1 MKTIFK
7 AFAKK
12 LFGAE
17 YGRLKSTLFVCIAVF
32 WGLYITDF
40 KVEIAPFILYL
51 MVSTLTSGIIWQMLS
66 AEGASG
72 DMQNMLM
79 LPFENRSFV
88 PAYVAALGIHTFLTK
103 TAVLLSVVFAL
114 SPWRPLEI
122 AGSVLCIVNAV
133 LATAAVFSL
142 RKCRY
147 TGWLWAAA
155 LIASIFLLW
164 DTPYFL
170 PLVIGSCVLALLIL
184 RNADGY
190 SFYSCGAIDSCGQKS
205 KQTSPGFI
213 RHSKDSRTFL
223 TRDFCRI
230 GRARGSASLVWRYL
244 LRYLLARK
252 NYLANTA
259 IMWAVACALPLFLRN
274 AGSLFVLPVGFA
286 ILSLNTPICILLSA
300 DPDFEQAVRALPG
313 QKKGFCLPY
322 CLFIFMCNL
331 IADALFLLSWQ
342 TQLGGIAAPAAA
354 LAPVFAFLSAVLS
367 VLLEWFYPLR
377 NWKTESDLWHH
388 PRKYAVPLVMLL
400 LAGIAGTLSL

>member
-12 LFGAE
+12 LFGTE
-17 YGRLKSTLFVCIAVF
+17 YERLKSMLFVCITVF
-32 WGLYITDF
+32 FGLYITDF

-51 MVSTLTSGIIWQMLS
+51 MVTALTSGIMWQLLS
-66 AEGASG
+66 AEGASE

-88 PAYVAALGIHTFLTK
+88 LAYVAVLGIHTFLTK
-103 TAVLLSVVFAL
+103 TAVLLSAVFAL
-114 SPWRPLEI
+114 SAWRLLEI
-122 AGSVLCIVNAV
+122 IGSIFCIVNAA

-147 TGWLWAAA
+147 TGCLWAAA
-155 LIASIFLLW
+155 LIASIFFLW
-164 DTPYFL
+164 NTPYFL
-170 PLVIGSCVLALLIL
+170 PLIMGSCALALLIL
-184 RNADGY
+184 RNADVY
-190 SFYSCGAIDSCGQKS
+190 SFYSCRYQNRKM
-205 KQTSPGFI
+205 PLYGF
-213 RHSKDSRTFL
+213 
-223 TRDFCRI
+223 
-230 GRARGSASLVWRYL
+230 GWAVWRYL
-244 LRYLLARK
+244 LRYLLAHK

-259 IMWAVACALPLFLRN
+259 IMWGVACVLPLFLKN
-274 AGSLFVLPVGFA
+274 AESLFVLPVGFA

-300 DPDFEQAVRALPG
+300 DPDFEQAVRTLPG
-313 QKKGFCLPY
+313 QKNAFCLPY

-342 TQLGGIAAPAAA
+342 IQLGGIAVPAAILA
-354 LAPVFAFLSAVLS
+354 LFFAFLSAVLS

-388 PRKYAVPLVMLL
+388 PRKYAVPVVMLL
-400 LAGIAGTLSL
+400 LAGIIGTLSL

>member
-12 LFGAE
+12 LFGTE
-17 YGRLKSTLFVCIAVF
+17 YERLKSTLFVCIAVF
-32 WGLYITDF
+32 LGLYITDF

-51 MVSTLTSGIIWQMLS
+51 MVTALTSGIMWQMLS
-66 AEGASG
+66 SEGASG

-88 PAYVAALGIHTFLTK
+88 AAYVTALGIHTFLTK
-103 TAVLLSVVFAL
+103 TAVLLSVIFAL
-114 SPWRPLEI
+114 SVWRPLEI
-122 AGSVLCIVNAV
+122 LGSILCIINAV

-147 TGWLWAAA
+147 TGCLWAVA
-155 LIASIFLLW
+155 LIVSIFFLW
-164 DTPYFL
+164 NTPYFL
-170 PLVIGSCVLALLIL
+170 PSVMGSCALALLIL
-184 RNADGY
+184 RNTDGY
-190 SFYSCGAIDSCGQKS
+190 SFYSCRYQDRKML
-205 KQTSPGFI
+205 PYGFG
-213 RHSKDSRTFL
+213 RAGKDSRL
-223 TRDFCRI
+223 SRTRMHHCIRPA
-230 GRARGSASLVWRYL
+230 GGSVSFAWRYL
-244 LRYLLARK
+244 FRYLLSHK

-259 IMWAVACALPLFLRN
+259 VMWGVACVLPLFLRN
-274 AGSLFVLPVGFA
+274 AESLFVLPVGFA

-300 DPDFEQAVRALPG
+300 DPDFEQAVRTLPG
-313 QKKGFCLPY
+313 QKNAFCLPY

-342 TQLGGIAAPAAA
+342 IQFGGISAPAAILA
-354 LAPVFAFLSAVLS
+354 LFFAFLSAVLS

-400 LAGIAGTLSL
+400 LAGITGTLSL